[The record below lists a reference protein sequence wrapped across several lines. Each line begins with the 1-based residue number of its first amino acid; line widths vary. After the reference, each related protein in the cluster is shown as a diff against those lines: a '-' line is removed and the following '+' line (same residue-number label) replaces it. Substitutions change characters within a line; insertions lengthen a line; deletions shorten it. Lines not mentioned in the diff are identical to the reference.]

1 MLVCNVVFCRVGH
14 EIQSDKVT
22 GVLAF
27 FVLDDAVGMM
37 MIMATNIEVVRSQK
51 SVSSE
56 EKLGGFLR

>member
-1 MLVCNVVFCRVGH
+1 MMLLAIEQLNVEVVTVG
-14 EIQSDKVT
+14 
-22 GVLAF
+22 
-27 FVLDDAVGMM
+27 M

>member
-1 MLVCNVVFCRVGH
+1 MLSMLTSNIEVA
-14 EIQSDKVT
+14 K
-22 GVLAF
+22 
-27 FVLDDAVGMM
+27 MM

>member
-1 MLVCNVVFCRVGH
+1 M
-14 EIQSDKVT
+14 T

>member
-1 MLVCNVVFCRVGH
+1 MLVCNVIFCRLGQGV
-14 EIQSDKVT
+14 QSGEVT